1 MAIRSIFYGW
11 WVVAAFSFMTCI
23 STGIRHA
30 VGPFLK
36 PIVAD
41 LGLDRASFSLV
52 IALSLF
58 LYGVFGPLVGLAL
71 DRFGARLTASVG
83 TLVLVLSLVLTAF
96 VRNYWDFAVVYG
108 VLLPL
113 GLAVTGPVM
122 ASGVVARWF
131 SARRGTALSLL
142 GSASMTGMSLLVPLV
157 TWLILT
163 TGWRTTYVLIAVGVL
178 VGMLPISLWV
188 IRESPESMGLAADGA
203 TPSAK
208 ATEAV
213 ARERVSA
220 ITAMQTL
227 AFWQLAG
234 SFFTCGFSMSL
245 LSAHGIPMLTDHGY
259 SPMFA
264 SWTFGVLGGSSMG
277 CTVML
282 GALSDRFGRRPVL
295 AAIYA
300 GRVLIFAGFFL
311 IRDNPAAI
319 LIVAVLGGITMAGTG
334 AMTSALTADIWG
346 RFSVSPVLGVIF
358 LVHQTGSAIGSWL
371 AGAIFEAT
379 GGYGAAFALAC
390 LLLMAAAIVAL
401 KIDRGSRRYGRATA
415 LELARMG
422 ATIVVAEFD
431 AANGQRT
438 ADEVAKLGRPSLA
451 IATDVTRRADLDAL
465 VRRTQER
472 FGRIDVLVNNA
483 GIYRAAATLD
493 VTEEHWDAIM
503 TINAKAVFF
512 ATQAVLPTMIA
523 QHRGNIVS
531 LASMAGK
538 IGSRTNL
545 PYNVSKAAVI
555 SMTKSLALAHAAD
568 GIRANCVCPGFVETD
583 MWDKVSRDQGALLGM
598 SPAEFTKARLNSVPL
613 GRMETPE
620 DVANVIGFLASPK
633 SAYMTGQAPAWTAAS

>member
-1 MAIRSIFYGW
+1 MKTGSVFYGW
-11 WVVAAFSFMTCI
+11 WVVAGFSFMTFI

-52 IALSLF
+52 IAASLF

-203 TPSAK
+203 TPSAR

-259 SPMFA
+259 TPMVA
-264 SWTFGVLGGSSMG
+264 SWALGVLGGSSIAF
-277 CTVML
+277 TIML
-282 GALSDRFGRRPVL
+282 GALSDRLGRRPVL
-295 AAIYA
+295 AGIYA
-300 GRVLIFAGFFL
+300 GRIAIFTGLFL
-311 IRDNPAAI
+311 IRDNPGA
-319 LIVAVLGGITMAGTG
+319 LLVVAVLGGITLAGTG
-334 AMTSALTADIWG
+334 SMTSALTADIYG
-346 RFSVSPVLGVIF
+346 RFSVSSIFGLIF
-358 LVHQTGSAIGSWL
+358 LVHQTGSALGSWL
-371 AGAIFEAT
+371 AGALFEST
-379 GGYGAAFALAC
+379 GGYGLAYVMACGLLAVAAV
-390 LLLMAAAIVAL
+390 VAL
-401 KIDRGSRRYGRATA
+401 NIDKDARRIWRAATA
-415 LELARMG
+415 
-422 ATIVVAEFD
+422 
-431 AANGQRT
+431 
-438 ADEVAKLGRPSLA
+438 S
-451 IATDVTRRADLDAL
+451 
-465 VRRTQER
+465 
-472 FGRIDVLVNNA
+472 
-483 GIYRAAATLD
+483 
-493 VTEEHWDAIM
+493 
-503 TINAKAVFF
+503 
-512 ATQAVLPTMIA
+512 
-523 QHRGNIVS
+523 
-531 LASMAGK
+531 AS
-538 IGSRTNL
+538 S
-545 PYNVSKAAVI
+545 
-555 SMTKSLALAHAAD
+555 
-568 GIRANCVCPGFVETD
+568 
-583 MWDKVSRDQGALLGM
+583 
-598 SPAEFTKARLNSVPL
+598 
-613 GRMETPE
+613 
-620 DVANVIGFLASPK
+620 
-633 SAYMTGQAPAWTAAS
+633 

>member
-1 MAIRSIFYGW
+1 MTARSVFYGW
-11 WVVAAFSFMTCI
+11 WVVAACAFMTFT
-23 STGIRHA
+23 STGIRDE
-30 VGPFLK
+30 VVQCLK

-41 LGLDRASFSLV
+41 LGLDGASFALV

-83 TLVLVLSLVLTAF
+83 TPVRVLSLVLTAF
-96 VRNYWDFAVVYG
+96 VPNNLDFAVVYG

-203 TPSAK
+203 TPSART
-208 ATEAV
+208 TESV
-213 ARERVSA
+213 ARQPLPA
-220 ITAMQTL
+220 TTAMLTL
-227 AFWQLAG
+227 DFCQLAG

-264 SWTFGVLGGSSMG
+264 SWAFGVLGGSSIG

-358 LVHQTGSAIGSWL
+358 LVHQTGSAIGSRL
-371 AGAIFEAT
+371 ARAVLRAP
-379 GGYGAAFALAC
+379 
-390 LLLMAAAIVAL
+390 
-401 KIDRGSRRYGRATA
+401 RGSCAG
-415 LELARMG
+415 
-422 ATIVVAEFD
+422 VA
-431 AANGQRT
+431 
-438 ADEVAKLGRPSLA
+438 P
-451 IATDVTRRADLDAL
+451 
-465 VRRTQER
+465 
-472 FGRIDVLVNNA
+472 
-483 GIYRAAATLD
+483 
-493 VTEEHWDAIM
+493 
-503 TINAKAVFF
+503 
-512 ATQAVLPTMIA
+512 
-523 QHRGNIVS
+523 
-531 LASMAGK
+531 
-538 IGSRTNL
+538 
-545 PYNVSKAAVI
+545 
-555 SMTKSLALAHAAD
+555 
-568 GIRANCVCPGFVETD
+568 
-583 MWDKVSRDQGALLGM
+583 
-598 SPAEFTKARLNSVPL
+598 
-613 GRMETPE
+613 
-620 DVANVIGFLASPK
+620 
-633 SAYMTGQAPAWTAAS
+633 